1 MSILEKVGENEWRFI
16 ESGCVRDL
24 MEEFHEALDF
34 LDGAEFQLGE
44 KMLRSIIERCPEHI
58 DAIHHLALISEDE
71 GRDLEYYLL
80 EREAVDIALKSFPKK
95 FRIGEDLLEW
105 GWLENRPFLR
115 AYHGLGLAH
124 LERGSVKEALNIFL
138 NLLSFNPNDNQGIRA
153 IAVECFFSLGEPENV
168 LSICD
173 KYAGDTS
180 PQLLYGR
187 PLALIQLDRLS
198 EAEEAVKEAI
208 AGLPFVAK
216 ELLKKRH
223 VRPKSLMDGY
233 VTSGGKDEAYFYWE
247 TSGSFWENTPGA
259 LDLLKKYSR

>member
-1 MSILEKVGENEWRFI
+1 MSIFEKVGENEWRFI
-16 ESGCVRDL
+16 EFGCVRAL
-24 MEEFHEALDF
+24 MEEFHEALDY

-44 KMLRSIIERCPEHI
+44 RMLRSIIDRCPEHV

-71 GRDLEYYLL
+71 GRDREYHLL
-80 EREAVDIALKSFPKK
+80 EKEAVDIALKNFPKE
-95 FRIGEDLLEW
+95 FRLGEDLLEW

-115 AYHGLGLAH
+115 AYHGLGFAH
-124 LERGSVKEALNIFL
+124 LKRGSVKEALNIFL
-138 NLLSFNPNDNQGIRA
+138 NLLSFNPNDNQGIRGV
-153 IAVECFFSLGEPENV
+153 AVECFFDLDEPENV

-173 KYAGDTS
+173 KYSGDTT

-198 EAEEAVKEAI
+198 EAREAVKEAV

-247 TSGSFWENTPGA
+247 TSGSFWKNTKGA

>member
-1 MSILEKVGENEWRFI
+1 MNILEKVGENEWRFI

-24 MEEFHEALDF
+24 IGKFHEALDY

-44 KMLRSIIERCPEHI
+44 RMLRSIIDRCPEHV

-71 GRDLEYYLL
+71 GRDLEYHLL
-80 EREAVDIALKSFPKK
+80 EKEAVDIALKIFPKE
-95 FRIGEDLLEW
+95 FRLGEDLLEW

-124 LERGSVKEALNIFL
+124 LKRGSVKEALNIFL
-138 NLLSFNPNDNQGIRA
+138 NLLSSNPNDNQGIIA
-153 IAVECFFSLGEPENV
+153 IAVECFFSLDEPENV

-173 KYAGDTS
+173 KYSGDTT

-198 EAEEAVKEAI
+198 EAREAVKEAV
-208 AGLPFVAK
+208 AGLSFVAK

-223 VRPKSLMDGY
+223 VKPKSLMDGY

-259 LDLLKKYSR
+259 LDLLKKYQR